1 MDKATIIDEVVKY
14 IKFLE
19 ETCKKLEK
27 QKQERAQYVLK
38 EVMATSNAVSIT
50 TGKKQ
55 VAFDKTWAASN
66 MVLNI
71 HGDEAQ
77 FSICSA
83 HNQDILPTI
92 ISVLEKHNIE
102 VITTSISSND
112 NVNGNT
118 SMILVHVSF
127 KLDPH
132 HVWCIHAW

>member
-55 VAFDKTWAASN
+55 
-66 MVLNI
+66 
-71 HGDEAQ
+71 
-77 FSICSA
+77 
-83 HNQDILPTI
+83 DILPTIISVLEKPTI

-118 SMILVHVSF
+118 SMILVHAKQALDADSTEETF
-127 KLDPH
+127 KKVAEEIMP
-132 HVWCIHAW
+132 WIA